1 MIEQTHNQVP
11 QEPTTDATVAASL
24 RTLTLC
30 LDQLL
35 NRGSEEAITYDG
47 DEPAAHFFSQLE
59 SQPNFHNLEPA
70 RQARKALSSLRG
82 EPRKVAQDLALLNKT
97 YEEVKESLCAVYP
110 RRPSFTLQE
119 FYELKCT
126 SMADIETYYKNKVR
140 IGLAINLPKSAIVQA
155 LSNGVPRNYGN
166 LLKMAQPSGPEEWL
180 CLAQQ
185 LTYEGDNTSTKAAQQ
200 RSPRQSRAPSTT
212 VDKTPPYPCRY
223 CGGQHWHAQCQQRGP
238 YQRPFRTFTPAV
250 HNVEQPQRSTR
261 PAGVYETA
269 ATTSSGET
277 NPYSSPVTLVRKRDN
292 TMRLCIDFRRVNE
305 LVPSDLHPLQL
316 IETVLDNLSKARV
329 FSTVDIS
336 NAYYQIPIAEES
348 QPLLSFVTQ
357 QGQYNFKRLPFG
369 FKSAPQIFERV
380 ITQLIHKH
388 HLSFIA
394 HYYDDFVIFSDSS
407 EQHLTHLRLFFK
419 FCLEE
424 NLQLNLKKCNF
435 YQNEIDFLGYH
446 ITAGTY
452 TPNIKNTEIINAIR
466 TPINVKTLQSFLGA
480 VNVYHKFIPEYAR
493 LRHPLNQLV
502 RKNAKWLW
510 SPNCQQAF
518 DKLKQHLATQPVLH
532 LFQEGLPCQ
541 VYCDASTQGIA
552 GVLKQVHPDGNI
564 YPVQYYSRALRSYE
578 RNYTI
583 SELECLAI
591 VECVDK
597 FRVYLLGTR
606 FVIYSDHHALQWLK
620 TIKDPTGRLFR
631 WSLRLSAY
639 DYEVKYLKGSRQY
652 EADLLSRNPF
662 CGFLSTG
669 QIKDHQGELRRDTRY
684 ILNDKDLMTI
694 IRRGV
699 TKIIVPPSL
708 RGTLLQRAHRDFNHP
723 GISQMTRLIA
733 AQYYWDGMTND
744 IRTHVRTCSVCQL
757 VKPPKGPIYGELGQL
772 PPAVLPY
779 ELVSLDTISGFA
791 KYGNSQTCLHVVVDH
806 ATRYAWAFPSR
817 STSILTYTQV
827 IKKVM
832 QFGSPKRLLTDRAPA
847 FTSPKFRRFLIR
859 HNIGQLL
866 TTSNNPQA
874 NGLSE
879 RLNATITGK
888 LKLLRL
894 QQPKTA
900 WTKLLPQ
907 VLQAYN
913 HTPHSVTGF
922 PPSYLLLEQFN
933 FNNPN
938 EWPNWIKRFERFRK
952 ASELKSKKEEEQVN
966 ALIYI
971 LGEKAE
977 DALISFNLTEIEINN
992 YETVVKKFEEHFIG
1006 KRNVIFERAQF
1017 NRRYQQ
1023 DGEAVEEYIRVLH
1036 KMAEN
1041 CNYGSLKE
1049 EMIRDRIVVGVK
1061 NLQLSEK
1068 LQLEPNLTLER
1079 AIQAACQTECVKQQQ
1094 TILRSTTTQAAN
1106 VDQVYEKKLPPRRF
1120 NSTNGKGDA
1129 SKKSKF
1135 QKWSKP
1141 EKSGC
1146 IRCGASKFHPYK
1158 DCPAKEVKCHKCKK
1172 VGHFAKVCYNK
1183 TVGQVTQG
1191 DDYHFVG
1198 NIYENGQNSNDW
1210 KVYVKVDKIKILFK
1224 MDTGADVNIIPQEI
1238 YFKNFAHKKL
1248 CKPDIQLLGPRQVK
1262 LHVIGKFTALIEKD
1276 GRSIPGEIFVVPQLM
1291 QPLLSGKACESLN
1304 LIKRLQSIEK
1314 RNSLNPFEEYPKLFT
1329 GLGTLQGS
1337 YTIKLKDESQPHAIY
1352 TPRRIPIPLLNKT
1365 KEQLDQMVEKGV
1377 IEKVEQPTDWC
1388 APMVIVPKPSSNDLR
1403 ICVDLTA
1410 LNKFVKREHYPIPS
1424 VEYTLAQMGGA
1435 KLFSKLDANSGF
1447 WQIPLS
1453 EESSSLTTFLT
1464 PFGRYR
1470 FKRLPFGISSAPEVF
1485 QRKMSNLLESQSGV
1499 NCHMDDIVIW
1509 GATQEEHDERLRC
1522 VLRKLQ
1528 DSGMTLNK
1536 EKCIFSV
1543 KEIKFLGHLI
1553 TERGVLP
1560 DPNKVQAIREFPSP
1574 SSISEVRRFLG
1585 MVNFTVSADASS
1597 YGLGAVLL
1605 QKSEDGYQKAV
1616 AYASRTMSET
1626 EKRWAQIEKES
1637 LAIVWAC
1644 ERFQDY
1650 LMGNTFSI
1658 ETDHKP
1664 LIPIF
1669 STKNLDE
1676 MTPRIQ
1682 RLRLRMMRYSYSIHH
1697 TPGKDIVVAD
1707 ALSRSPIKISH
1718 EKDLENEICSFVQQ
1732 ITSCPP
1738 FKDENMKEI
1747 WQYQNEERECREI
1760 KDYCEKGWPTKNELS
1775 AEAKAFWCLRYEM
1788 SVIDGLLMRNSRIY
1802 IPKSLRSKVLNS
1814 LHEGHLGIEK
1824 CRGRARSSVWWPR
1837 ISQEIGEL
1845 VRNCPN
1851 CIEER
1856 SNPQQPLIVSDFPS
1870 RPWEKVGIDHFY
1882 LKGKYY
1888 LLIAD
1893 YYSRFPELA
1902 LLEDQTTHS
1911 TILHCK
1917 SIFARHGIP
1926 EEVISDNG
1934 PQFGLEFKKFAK
1946 EYGFHH
1952 ITSSPRF
1959 PQSNGFIESMVKN
1972 IKNQLKKGRD
1982 PYLSLLGYRTAPL
1995 ENGYSP
2001 AELCMNR
2008 KLRTTVPTS
2017 PVQLQ
2022 SRIPDLENLE
2032 MREKDQRHKK
2042 KTHFDIHHRARELPH
2057 LNKGTRVWVKDL
2069 RVPGVVLED
2078 AGSPRSYIVNS
2089 PKGILRRNRFHLLPN
2104 PQGEKIDMEDEE
2116 MESPEMSQCFTS
2128 TGDNTTC
2135 DSEPRTF
2142 QRSPEPVKTRSG
2154 RV

>member
-1 MIEQTHNQVP
+1 MKTHTGEKPFKCEYCDYRSARNDDFKKHMLKHEAEIP
-11 QEPTTDATVAASL
+11 SNEWEIYDPHLFDS
-24 RTLTLC
+24 
-30 LDQLL
+30 
-35 NRGSEEAITYDG
+35 GSELDDSFEDP
-47 DEPAAHFFSQLE
+47 D
-59 SQPNFHNLEPA
+59 
-70 RQARKALSSLRG
+70 
-82 EPRKVAQDLALLNKT
+82 
-97 YEEVKESLCAVYP
+97 
-110 RRPSFTLQE
+110 FTLHANSDE
-119 FYELKCT
+119 
-126 SMADIETYYKNKVR
+126 DIDSDSTEIYFD
-140 IGLAINLPKSAIVQA
+140 G
-155 LSNGVPRNYGN
+155 PRD
-166 LLKMAQPSGPEEWL
+166 EE
-180 CLAQQ
+180 APA
-185 LTYEGDNTSTKAAQQ
+185 T
-200 RSPRQSRAPSTT
+200 RSP
-212 VDKTPPYPCRY
+212 
-223 CGGQHWHAQCQQRGP
+223 
-238 YQRPFRTFTPAV
+238 
-250 HNVEQPQRSTR
+250 
-261 PAGVYETA
+261 
-269 ATTSSGET
+269 
-277 NPYSSPVTLVRKRDN
+277 L
-292 TMRLCIDFRRVNE
+292 
-305 LVPSDLHPLQL
+305 
-316 IETVLDNLSKARV
+316 
-329 FSTVDIS
+329 
-336 NAYYQIPIAEES
+336 
-348 QPLLSFVTQ
+348 
-357 QGQYNFKRLPFG
+357 
-369 FKSAPQIFERV
+369 
-380 ITQLIHKH
+380 
-388 HLSFIA
+388 
-394 HYYDDFVIFSDSS
+394 
-407 EQHLTHLRLFFK
+407 
-419 FCLEE
+419 
-424 NLQLNLKKCNF
+424 
-435 YQNEIDFLGYH
+435 
-446 ITAGTY
+446 
-452 TPNIKNTEIINAIR
+452 
-466 TPINVKTLQSFLGA
+466 
-480 VNVYHKFIPEYAR
+480 
-493 LRHPLNQLV
+493 
-502 RKNAKWLW
+502 
-510 SPNCQQAF
+510 
-518 DKLKQHLATQPVLH
+518 
-532 LFQEGLPCQ
+532 
-541 VYCDASTQGIA
+541 
-552 GVLKQVHPDGNI
+552 
-564 YPVQYYSRALRSYE
+564 
-578 RNYTI
+578 
-583 SELECLAI
+583 
-591 VECVDK
+591 
-597 FRVYLLGTR
+597 
-606 FVIYSDHHALQWLK
+606 
-620 TIKDPTGRLFR
+620 
-631 WSLRLSAY
+631 
-639 DYEVKYLKGSRQY
+639 
-652 EADLLSRNPF
+652 
-662 CGFLSTG
+662 
-669 QIKDHQGELRRDTRY
+669 
-684 ILNDKDLMTI
+684 
-694 IRRGV
+694 
-699 TKIIVPPSL
+699 
-708 RGTLLQRAHRDFNHP
+708 
-723 GISQMTRLIA
+723 
-733 AQYYWDGMTND
+733 
-744 IRTHVRTCSVCQL
+744 
-757 VKPPKGPIYGELGQL
+757 
-772 PPAVLPY
+772 
-779 ELVSLDTISGFA
+779 
-791 KYGNSQTCLHVVVDH
+791 
-806 ATRYAWAFPSR
+806 
-817 STSILTYTQV
+817 
-827 IKKVM
+827 
-832 QFGSPKRLLTDRAPA
+832 
-847 FTSPKFRRFLIR
+847 
-859 HNIGQLL
+859 
-866 TTSNNPQA
+866 
-874 NGLSE
+874 
-879 RLNATITGK
+879 
-888 LKLLRL
+888 
-894 QQPKTA
+894 
-900 WTKLLPQ
+900 
-907 VLQAYN
+907 
-913 HTPHSVTGF
+913 
-922 PPSYLLLEQFN
+922 
-933 FNNPN
+933 
-938 EWPNWIKRFERFRK
+938 
-952 ASELKSKKEEEQVN
+952 
-966 ALIYI
+966 
-971 LGEKAE
+971 
-977 DALISFNLTEIEINN
+977 
-992 YETVVKKFEEHFIG
+992 
-1006 KRNVIFERAQF
+1006 
-1017 NRRYQQ
+1017 
-1023 DGEAVEEYIRVLH
+1023 
-1036 KMAEN
+1036 
-1041 CNYGSLKE
+1041 
-1049 EMIRDRIVVGVK
+1049 
-1061 NLQLSEK
+1061 
-1068 LQLEPNLTLER
+1068 
-1079 AIQAACQTECVKQQQ
+1079 
-1094 TILRSTTTQAAN
+1094 
-1106 VDQVYEKKLPPRRF
+1106 
-1120 NSTNGKGDA
+1120 
-1129 SKKSKF
+1129 
-1135 QKWSKP
+1135 
-1141 EKSGC
+1141 
-1146 IRCGASKFHPYK
+1146 
-1158 DCPAKEVKCHKCKK
+1158 
-1172 VGHFAKVCYNK
+1172 VCYNK

-1210 KVYVKVDKIKILFK
+1210 KVHVKVDKIKMLFK
-1224 MDTGADVNIIPQEI
+1224 MDTGSDVNIIPQEI

-1262 LHVIGKFTALIEKD
+1262 LHVMGKITALIEKD
-1276 GRSIPGEIFVVPQLM
+1276 GGSIPGEIFVVLQLM
-1291 QPLLSGKACESLN
+1291 QPLLSGKPSESLN

-1314 RNSLNPFEEYPKLFT
+1314 RNSLNPFEEYPKLFP

-1352 TPRRIPIPLLNKT
+1352 TPRRMPIPLLNKT

-1377 IEKVEQPTDWC
+1377 IEKVEQPMNWC

-1410 LNKFVKREHYPIPS
+1410 LSKFVKREHYPIPS

-1528 DSGMTLNK
+1528 DSGLTLNK

-1543 KEIKFLGHLI
+1543 KEIKFPGHLI

-1585 MVNFTVSADASS
+1585 MVNFTVKRNDWRWDSAQEEAFEKVNKLLSTSPTLTLFDPNLPTTVSADASS

-1616 AYASRTMSET
+1616 AYASRTMSAT

-1644 ERFQDY
+1644 KRFQDY

-1658 ETDHKP
+1658 ETDHNP

-1676 MTPRIQ
+1676 MTSRIQ

-1747 WQYQNEERECREI
+1747 WKYQNEERECREI

-1775 AEAKAFWCLRYEM
+1775 AEAKDFWFLRYEM

-1902 LLEDQTTHS
+1902 LLEDQTTYS
-1911 TILHCK
+1911 TIMHCK
-1917 SIFARHGIP
+1917 SIFARHGTP
-1926 EEVISDNG
+1926 EEVRSDNG

-1959 PQSNGFIESMVKN
+1959 PQSNGFIKSMVKN

-2008 KLRTTVPTS
+2008 KLRTTVPIS

-2032 MREKDQRHKK
+2032 MREKNQRHKK
-2042 KTHFDIHHRARELPH
+2042 KTNFDIHHRARELPH
-2057 LNKGTRVWVKDL
+2057 LDEGTRVWVKDL

-2078 AGSPRSYIVNS
+2078 AGRQRSYIVNS
-2089 PKGILRRNRFHLLPN
+2089 PEGILRRNRFHLLPN
-2104 PQGEKIDMEDEE
+2104 PQGEKIDMGDEE

-2142 QRSPEPVKTRSG
+2142 QRYRNQ
-2154 RV
+2154 

>member
-1 MIEQTHNQVP
+1 MI
-11 QEPTTDATVAASL
+11 D
-24 RTLTLC
+24 
-30 LDQLL
+30 
-35 NRGSEEAITYDG
+35 
-47 DEPAAHFFSQLE
+47 F
-59 SQPNFHNLEPA
+59 
-70 RQARKALSSLRG
+70 
-82 EPRKVAQDLALLNKT
+82 AQD
-97 YEEVKESLCAVYP
+97 
-110 RRPSFTLQE
+110 
-119 FYELKCT
+119 
-126 SMADIETYYKNKVR
+126 
-140 IGLAINLPKSAIVQA
+140 
-155 LSNGVPRNYGN
+155 
-166 LLKMAQPSGPEEWL
+166 
-180 CLAQQ
+180 
-185 LTYEGDNTSTKAAQQ
+185 
-200 RSPRQSRAPSTT
+200 
-212 VDKTPPYPCRY
+212 
-223 CGGQHWHAQCQQRGP
+223 
-238 YQRPFRTFTPAV
+238 
-250 HNVEQPQRSTR
+250 
-261 PAGVYETA
+261 
-269 ATTSSGET
+269 
-277 NPYSSPVTLVRKRDN
+277 
-292 TMRLCIDFRRVNE
+292 
-305 LVPSDLHPLQL
+305 
-316 IETVLDNLSKARV
+316 
-329 FSTVDIS
+329 
-336 NAYYQIPIAEES
+336 
-348 QPLLSFVTQ
+348 
-357 QGQYNFKRLPFG
+357 
-369 FKSAPQIFERV
+369 
-380 ITQLIHKH
+380 
-388 HLSFIA
+388 
-394 HYYDDFVIFSDSS
+394 
-407 EQHLTHLRLFFK
+407 
-419 FCLEE
+419 
-424 NLQLNLKKCNF
+424 
-435 YQNEIDFLGYH
+435 
-446 ITAGTY
+446 
-452 TPNIKNTEIINAIR
+452 
-466 TPINVKTLQSFLGA
+466 
-480 VNVYHKFIPEYAR
+480 
-493 LRHPLNQLV
+493 
-502 RKNAKWLW
+502 
-510 SPNCQQAF
+510 
-518 DKLKQHLATQPVLH
+518 
-532 LFQEGLPCQ
+532 
-541 VYCDASTQGIA
+541 
-552 GVLKQVHPDGNI
+552 
-564 YPVQYYSRALRSYE
+564 
-578 RNYTI
+578 
-583 SELECLAI
+583 
-591 VECVDK
+591 
-597 FRVYLLGTR
+597 
-606 FVIYSDHHALQWLK
+606 
-620 TIKDPTGRLFR
+620 
-631 WSLRLSAY
+631 
-639 DYEVKYLKGSRQY
+639 
-652 EADLLSRNPF
+652 
-662 CGFLSTG
+662 
-669 QIKDHQGELRRDTRY
+669 
-684 ILNDKDLMTI
+684 
-694 IRRGV
+694 
-699 TKIIVPPSL
+699 
-708 RGTLLQRAHRDFNHP
+708 
-723 GISQMTRLIA
+723 
-733 AQYYWDGMTND
+733 
-744 IRTHVRTCSVCQL
+744 
-757 VKPPKGPIYGELGQL
+757 
-772 PPAVLPY
+772 
-779 ELVSLDTISGFA
+779 
-791 KYGNSQTCLHVVVDH
+791 
-806 ATRYAWAFPSR
+806 
-817 STSILTYTQV
+817 
-827 IKKVM
+827 
-832 QFGSPKRLLTDRAPA
+832 
-847 FTSPKFRRFLIR
+847 
-859 HNIGQLL
+859 
-866 TTSNNPQA
+866 
-874 NGLSE
+874 
-879 RLNATITGK
+879 
-888 LKLLRL
+888 
-894 QQPKTA
+894 
-900 WTKLLPQ
+900 
-907 VLQAYN
+907 
-913 HTPHSVTGF
+913 
-922 PPSYLLLEQFN
+922 
-933 FNNPN
+933 
-938 EWPNWIKRFERFRK
+938 
-952 ASELKSKKEEEQVN
+952 
-966 ALIYI
+966 
-971 LGEKAE
+971 
-977 DALISFNLTEIEINN
+977 IEINN

-1094 TILRSTTTQAAN
+1094 TIIRSTTTQAAN
-1106 VDQVYEKKLPPRRF
+1106 VDQVYEKRLPPSRF
-1120 NSTNGKGDA
+1120 NSTFGKRDA

-1172 VGHFAKVCYNK
+1172 VGHFAEVCYNK

-1191 DDYHFVG
+1191 DDYHFAG

-1210 KVYVKVDKIKILFK
+1210 KVYVKVDEIKILFK

-1238 YFKNFAHKKL
+1238 YFENFAHKKL

-1291 QPLLSGKACESLN
+1291 QPLLSGKASESLN

-1329 GLGTLQGS
+1329 GLRTLQGS

-1388 APMVIVPKPSSNDLR
+1388 APMVIVPKPSSNNLR

-1485 QRKMSNLLESQSGV
+1485 QRKMRNLLESQSGV

-1509 GATQEEHDERLRC
+1509 GAKQEEHDERLRC

-1528 DSGMTLNK
+1528 DSGLTLNK

-1585 MVNFTVSADASS
+1585 MVNFTGKFIPDLSTILFPLNQLLVKRNDWRWDSAQEEAFEKVKKLLSTSPTLTFFDPNLPTTVSADASS

-1605 QKSEDGYQKAV
+1605 QKSEDGYQNAV
-1616 AYASRTMSET
+1616 SYASRTMSET

-1644 ERFQDY
+1644 GRFQDY

-1676 MTPRIQ
+1676 MSPRIQ
-1682 RLRLRMMRYSYSIHH
+1682 RLRLRMMRYSYSIPHM
-1697 TPGKDIVVAD
+1697 PGKDIVVAD

-1747 WQYQNEERECREI
+1747 WQYQNEEKECREI

-1856 SNPQQPLIVSDFPS
+1856 SNPQQPLIVSDLSS

-1902 LLEDQTTHS
+1902 LLEYQTTHS
-1911 TILHCK
+1911 TIIHCK

-1926 EEVISDNG
+1926 EEVRSDNG

-2008 KLRTTVPTS
+2008 KLRTTVPIS

-2022 SRIPDLENLE
+2022 SRIPDLEILE
-2032 MREKDQRHKK
+2032 MREKNQRHKK

-2057 LNKGTRVWVKDL
+2057 LDEGTRVWVKDL

-2154 RV
+2154 RLREEKDFFCEACKYGKQQCQSFRSIENKQQYEVGELIHSDLCGPMESQSLGGSNYFLLFKDDQSAYRVVYFIRHKSDVFTKFKEFDALIKNQFGRSVKIFRTDNGTEYVNQSFLDYLRKNGIIHERSAPYTPQQNGFVERDLRTILGLSRSMLHDSGLETNLWAEAVNTALNRTLSNNEKTPLELWSGRKSTFKHFKIFGSEAYANIPKQFRSKWDSKTKKMIFVGYEHTSKNYRLYDPKSGQIVVCRNVTVREPNPVDTCDTQMKIAPISIESEGSSQPQDEDSTQEGTCGPTHSYNLRPRKTSQCDVASAWIAESLEPVTYEEAMNEEKQALIKNKTWELMDFPDNAKAIGCKWIFLIKRKGNGEIDRYRARLVAKGFSQRRGIDYKETFAPVVRYDSVRVLLALATVMDMEIMQFDIKTAFLNGDLDEDIYMQIPEGIEVENKTWFGLPVDPNMKLTRENINDTHDMHNVPYAEAIGCLMFLAVYTRPDIAFAVNKLSRFMAAPVLTHWNALKRIFKYLKGTLDSGILYKRKDVIKLIGYSDADFAGDIDTRRSTSGYIFLLAGGPVTWTSQRQSVVALSTTEAEYIAASMASREAGWLKLLIKELTPNDNPVPLMIDNQSAIRLILNPEFHKRTKHVDVKFHFIRGQHKMKIIKIFNCPTEEQLADLLTKALPATRFKRLLKTLECLPCFQVEVLKSESKTTRDVILVPGATAWKEPQTKRSHPNLPHVVVLF